1 MKYKLIASD
10 FDDTFLSTKGTVS
23 DYQLNA
29 VKEFQRLGGKFLLCS
44 GRMFSSI
51 REEAKRFDIH
61 GDVICYN
68 GAMIAN
74 LDTGEIKYH
83 NPISVES
90 ALRILEKLEE
100 ENRLIQIYID
110 DVLLVKE
117 WTEYTDFYCESCK
130 IGYKAV
136 GKLSDYVRKTGKP
149 VTHIL
154 VIDSAENV
162 NELYE
167 RYSNQKEY
175 SVTPSG
181 ANLLDIVNYTANK
194 GTAVKS
200 ICELY
205 GVGIDECVC
214 CGDSPNDISMLKVA
228 GLGVAVN
235 NARDIVKASADI
247 VADSCDNDGVGK
259 IIEKIIKGEIQ

>member
-29 VKEFQRLGGKFLLCS
+29 VKEFQRLGGKFMLCS

-83 NPISVES
+83 NPMSVES
-90 ALRILEKLEE
+90 SIKIIKALED
-100 ENRLIQIYID
+100 ENKIIQVYVD
-110 DVLLVKE
+110 DNLYVKE
-117 WTEYTDFYCESCK
+117 KSKYTDFYCESCK
-130 IGYKAV
+130 VGYTEV
-136 GKLSDYVRKTGKP
+136 GKLSDYIKLTGKP
-149 VTHIL
+149 VTHI
-154 VIDSAENV
+154 VVVDSPENV

-167 RYSNQKEY
+167 RYKNQNEY
-175 SVTPSG
+175 AVTPSG
-181 ANLLDIVNYTANK
+181 ANLIDIVTFSSSK
-194 GTAVKS
+194 GNA
-200 ICELY
+200 IRAMCEMY
-205 GVGIDECVC
+205 GISLSECVC

-228 GLGVAVN
+228 GLGVAVA
-235 NARDIVKASADI
+235 NARDIVKEVAD
-247 VADSCDNDGVGK
+247 VVTDSCDNDGVGK